1 MVSDGLIRGGIIL
14 DYTLEEKIELMR
26 EEMMSAAIK
35 NGLKDD
41 ETLGFSRKLDCLINQ
56 YEEQKENTQ

>member
-1 MVSDGLIRGGIIL
+1 M
-14 DYTLEEKIELMR
+14 DYTLEEQIEMIR

-41 ETLGFSRKLDCLINQ
+41 ETIRFSRKLDSLINQ

>member
-1 MVSDGLIRGGIIL
+1 M